1 MDVPHFAC
9 PHPSMDTCVA
19 PTFPLLWLALLYIYK
34 KNVFQA
40 LARATWNPF
49 PFLFFCWL
57 DKADTVVHHV
67 DKSNSPEMEGPG
79 PPTTSWSRGSSTQS
93 FTWEKVRQSG
103 GKSSAPR
110 KKPWTPP
117 RSALPIDGGGT
128 SLLQLRWS
136 PRPACENH
144 SAPNV
149 CVSGRESLMYQCES
163 PRLLLLAVM
172 WS

>member
-40 LARATWNPF
+40 LARGTRNPF

-79 PPTTSWSRGSSTQS
+79 PPTTSWSRGVIDSVIYVREGQAKRWQELCSQKEALDPSSLSSTHRRGRH
-93 FTWEKVRQSG
+93 VLA
-103 GKSSAPR
+103 SAEMITSPCLW
-110 KKPWTPP
+110 KPLCP
-117 RSALPIDGGGT
+117 
-128 SLLQLRWS
+128 
-136 PRPACENH
+136 
-144 SAPNV
+144 
-149 CVSGRESLMYQCES
+149 
-163 PRLLLLAVM
+163 
-172 WS
+172 